1 MAMVTLA
8 HGMNAFVVFAT
19 PGGSVCSMFE
29 QRGGCSETAES
40 DGQHQG
46 GIAGN
51 ICYRFFQ
58 RSQSMG
64 RMAMLSAGSP
74 FV

>member
-1 MAMVTLA
+1 MVTLA
-8 HGMNAFVVFAT
+8 HGMNGFVVFAAL
-19 PGGSVCSMFE
+19 GGPICPMFE
-29 QRGGCSETAES
+29 QHGGCFETAEA

-64 RMAMLSAGSP
+64 CIAMLSAGSP